1 MSQLLTHY
9 GFSIHPFARQT
20 PPEALLRH
28 AGFEE
33 ALGRVRFCVELDA
46 IPMLVADSGC
56 GKSLLLGVLA
66 DELQRDGWSVHYIA
80 HSTVGPFGLINM
92 LARKLGLPPRR
103 SRGETAT
110 LILDHLIEDEQR
122 HLLVIDE
129 AHRLPDAT
137 LEDLRLLTISDFD
150 RKSAFLLLLAGLPRL
165 DERLAEPIHHALDQR
180 VTTTARLL
188 PLSQEET
195 RAYIDTRLRAAGA
208 KKQPVFEDSAL
219 EALGNATG
227 GVPRRINTLATSC
240 LIVSAARKRRL
251 VTEQDVQDAVLDRGR
266 A

>member
-9 GFSIHPFARQT
+9 GFSFHPFARQT

-33 ALGRVRFCVELDA
+33 ALGRLRFCVELDA
-46 IPMLVADSGC
+46 IPMLVAESGC

-66 DELQRDGWSVHYIA
+66 DELQRDGCRVHYIA

-103 SRGETAT
+103 SRGETAI
-110 LILDHLIEDEQR
+110 LILDHLLEDEQR

-129 AHRLPDAT
+129 AHKLPDDT
-137 LEDLRLLTISDFD
+137 LEDVRLLTISDFD
-150 RKSAFLLLLAGLPRL
+150 RRSAFLLLLAGLPRL

-195 RAYIDTRLRAAGA
+195 RAYIDARLSAAGA

-219 EALGNATG
+219 DALGNATG
-227 GVPRRINTLATSC
+227 GVPRRINTLATAC
-240 LIVSAARKRRL
+240 LIVAAARKRRV
-251 VTEQDVQDAVLDRGR
+251 VTEQDVHDAVLDRGR